1 MTNPIDTRP
10 EFFELK
16 NRAVS
21 DLDECIREMEARV
34 AELRSYRHS
43 VARSENIPSAT
54 GYLVYA
60 VGVMT
65 AQPVRSLSI
74 QDTLFFISDLGRLY
88 PQTETEE

>member
-1 MTNPIDTRP
+1 MTNQDTRP

-16 NRAVS
+16 NKAVS

-43 VARSENIPSAT
+43 VARSENIPAAT
-54 GYLVYA
+54 SNLVYA

-65 AQPVRSLSI
+65 AQPVRSMSI
-74 QDTLFFISDLGRLY
+74 QDAMFRIAELGRLF
-88 PQTETEE
+88 PQTEIEA

>member
-54 GYLVYA
+54 SNLVYA

-65 AQPVRSLSI
+65 NQPVRYSSL
-74 QDTLFFISDLGRLY
+74 QDVMYRITDFGRLH
-88 PQTETEE
+88 PKTETEA